1 MAESRAARRRKKQG
15 PLPQRI
21 LDLMKDADPN
31 EANLGIQGVSYVSE
45 RFYEAV

>member
-1 MAESRAARRRKKQG
+1 MTESRIARRRKKQG

-31 EANLGIQGVSYVSE
+31 EINQGNKVWILQQVILE
-45 RFYEAV
+45 R